1 MKKLRMLSKV
11 LILVSMVTS
20 LEVGFAQVVND
31 DCAGATAMGNLP
43 TPGACNTLTG
53 LQDGAPL
60 TLTGQSTVGAV
71 AENPYSYITACNG
84 GGNMAS
90 PALDTWYSFVATG
103 TIVNVSISGFPNA
116 SVGLWEGPCNNLAGR
131 GCVILNAAGNGVL
144 TVTQIIPG
152 NTYYVQISG
161 ANDTQTDNNFTIAV
175 DNDIDCDD
183 CLRTSTLTASPAPVN
198 GAYTPGQVV
207 TFCYTVTAWEQ
218 ENTNW
223 FHGVQLAYGPGW
235 TGVVSNPVP
244 AATCQVGGGSWD
256 YYPTGIGVVNAQN
269 WGQGFYFD
277 DDYDFFGNPAPDG
290 DPTNNYGD
298 DCSGTGLNWTFCFDL
313 TVGPC
318 AAGADLSVTINTSG
332 DGESGNWTSNGCND
346 DDETTFAAYV
356 VCCDP
361 PLISITPPVCQGD
374 ANGQATAQGQGG
386 QAPYDYVWEN
396 SVGTVLFTDNNNPGV
411 STLTGLSAG
420 TYTVTVTDDLGC
432 VQIVDITI
440 ADGPP
445 CVGCIINSLNAN
457 IGSCLSGSVFDVTG
471 DFVYTSNP
479 GTGTLIVEVTN
490 SSGTYT
496 QTFVPPFV
504 DGAVNNFNV
513 TGIPADGS
521 PLTVTVYFSDDLAC
535 TLSVSATSP
544 AACNCAADIGT
555 FSTATNGTQNGNDF
569 VLCWDETVDFTSNGD
584 WTAPAE
590 AFSPPGPVYDPGI
603 SWLIYSCPPTLGL
616 VPNTNPA
623 DAIEND
629 PCLEFIVTG
638 PNFNDF
644 NDLYWVNQAIANG
657 GSLPVNNT
665 LYFMPITMY
674 SISANTYSYVNTSLP
689 CYEVGPIFSV
699 QYLVDITEV
708 STEDCVAG
716 TVSSTVSGGLPA
728 MNGSNFTVQNVLPA
742 TATINTGT
750 APNNGTVVVGG
761 LQDGDVYS
769 FDIVDGN
776 GCSITVSGT
785 FVGLEDPSFSYPQS
799 NYCANS
805 ANPTPTIT
813 GDPGGTFSSTAG
825 LSINASTGTINIA
838 ASTPGSY
845 VVTYTTPD
853 PVCFASS
860 TFNITINPLPI
871 VDGNDET
878 ICNGD
883 PVILN
888 GTGAVSYVWNNG
900 VTNGV
905 AFNPSSTTTYTVT
918 GTDANGCVGTGT
930 AVVTVNPNPTPV
942 ITGPSTYCTG
952 SFSTLS
958 TTVAYTT
965 YSWTTGDMTPTTDVT
980 AADNPISVTVT
991 DANGCSGTS
1000 ATFTVTELTST
1011 THNSAEEI
1019 CQGESILI
1027 HGNLETTAGVYTQT
1041 FPLPGGCDSTSNVTL
1056 TVNPLPVVDAGQDQ
1070 TECDG
1075 VLTTLNGAGA
1085 TTLSWDNGVT
1095 DGVAFQQAVG
1105 TVMYTLTGTDAN
1117 GCQNTDQVTITINPL
1132 PTVNA
1137 GPDQAVCSGVS
1148 VTLIGSGAPNLSWN
1162 NGVVDGVPFN
1172 SPIGTTTYTL
1182 TGTDANGCSA
1192 TDQVDVIVYPLPIVS
1207 AGNDITICEGT
1218 VVALSG
1224 SGAASYSWSNG
1235 VVDSSPFIPTTT
1247 QTYTVTGTDVNGCQN
1262 VDDVTVTVEP
1272 IPDVS
1277 FAGNILSGCAPLTV
1291 TFTNTTVGNLVDCEW
1306 IFSNGT
1312 TLTGCGQVT
1321 TTFTNAGLYDVTL
1334 NITTANGCTSSTTYT
1349 DYIYVEDYPNAS
1361 FIPSA
1366 TVVDNLSTLINFT
1379 NTSTGATSY
1388 LWNFGDNTGGTVQ
1401 PSPSHQFPGETSG
1414 SYLVQL
1420 IAYSPMGCPDTAYA
1434 TITVNEEV
1442 IFYVP
1447 NAFTPDSD
1455 DFNETFQPVFSSGFD
1470 PFDYTLLI
1478 FDRWGEILF
1487 ESHNAEI
1494 GWNGTY
1500 GGKLMQDGT
1509 YTWKIEFK
1517 TLSSDERRVVHGHVN
1532 LLK

>member
-1 MKKLRMLSKV
+1 MKKILTLSRAIL
-11 LILVSMVTS
+11 LISAIS
-20 LEVGFAQVVND
+20 FWGEAYAQVAND
-31 DCAGATAMGNLP
+31 DCSGATSMGTLP
-43 TPGACNTLTG
+43 TPGICNTLTG
-53 LQDGAPL
+53 LQNGVPV
-60 TLTGQSTVGAV
+60 TFTGQSTVGAV

-90 PALDTWYSFVATG
+90 PALDTWYSFVASG
-103 TIVNVSISGFPNA
+103 TIVNVNITGFPNA

-152 NTYYVQISG
+152 TTYYIQISG
-161 ANDTQTDNNFTIAV
+161 ANDVQTDNNFSIAV

-183 CLRTSTLTASPAPVN
+183 CLRTSTLTASPTPVN

-244 AATCQVGGGSWD
+244 AATCQAGGGSWD
-256 YYPTGIGVVNAQN
+256 YYPAGIGVANAQN

-277 DDYDFFGNPAPDG
+277 DDYDIFGFPAPDG
-290 DPTNNYGD
+290 DPTNNFGD

-318 AAGADLSVTINTSG
+318 GAGADLSVAVNTSG

-346 DDETTFAAYV
+346 DDETSFAAYV

-361 PLISITPPVCQGD
+361 PLITITPPVCQGD
-374 ANGQATAQGQGG
+374 ANGQVTAQGQGG

-396 SVGTVLFTDNNNPGV
+396 SVGTILLTDNNNPGV
-411 STLTGLSAG
+411 STLTGLAAG

-432 VQIVDITI
+432 VQIVDVVV

-445 CVGCIINSLNAN
+445 CVGCIINSLNAS
-457 IGSCLSGSVFDVTG
+457 ISACLSGSVFDVTG
-471 DFVYTSNP
+471 DFMYTSNP
-479 GTGTLIVEVTN
+479 GTGTIVVEVTN
-490 SSGTYT
+490 GSGTYS
-496 QTFVPPFV
+496 QTFLPPFV
-504 DGAVNNFNV
+504 DGVVNNFNI

-535 TLSVSATSP
+535 TLSLSSTSP

-555 FSTATNGTQNGNDF
+555 FSTATTGTQTGNNF
-569 VLCWDETVDFTSNGD
+569 ILCWDETVDITSNGD
-584 WTAPAE
+584 WNPPAE
-590 AFSPPGPVYDPGI
+590 AFSPPGPAYNPGI

-674 SISANTYSYVNTSLP
+674 SMSANTYSYVNTSLP
-689 CYEVGPIFSV
+689 CYEVGPIYSI
-699 QYLVDITEV
+699 QYLIDITENSV
-708 STEDCVAG
+708 EDCSAG
-716 TVSSTVSGGLPA
+716 TVSTTVSGGLPA
-728 MNGSNFTVQNVLPA
+728 MNGSNFTVQNVLPV
-742 TATINTGT
+742 TAIINTGT

-761 LQDGDVYS
+761 LLNGDIYS
-769 FDIVDGN
+769 FDVVDGN
-776 GCSITVSGT
+776 GCLVTVSGT
-785 FVGLEDPSFSYPQS
+785 FVGLDDPSFSYPQS
-799 NYCANS
+799 TYCAS
-805 ANPTPTIT
+805 ATNPTPTIT
-813 GDPGGTFSSTAG
+813 GTPGGTFTSTAG
-825 LSINASTGTINIA
+825 LSINAASGTINLA
-838 ASTPGSY
+838 ASTPGNY
-845 VVTYTTPD
+845 VVTYTTPN
-853 PVCFASS
+853 PACAASS

-871 VDGNDET
+871 VDGNDEI
-878 ICNGD
+878 ICQGE

-888 GTGAVSYVWNNG
+888 GTGAVSYTWNNG
-900 VTNGV
+900 VVNGV
-905 AFNPSSTTTYTVT
+905 AFNPATTTTYTVT

-930 AVVTVNPNPTPV
+930 AVVTVN
-942 ITGPSTYCTG
+942 
-952 SFSTLS
+952 
-958 TTVAYTT
+958 A
-965 YSWTTGDMTPTTDVT
+965 
-980 AADNPISVTVT
+980 
-991 DANGCSGTS
+991 
-1000 ATFTVTELTST
+1000 
-1011 THNSAEEI
+1011 
-1019 CQGESILI
+1019 
-1027 HGNLETTAGVYTQT
+1027 
-1041 FPLPGGCDSTSNVTL
+1041 
-1056 TVNPLPVVDAGQDQ
+1056 
-1070 TECDG
+1070 
-1075 VLTTLNGAGA
+1075 
-1085 TTLSWDNGVT
+1085 
-1095 DGVAFQQAVG
+1095 
-1105 TVMYTLTGTDAN
+1105 
-1117 GCQNTDQVTITINPL
+1117 L

-1137 GPDQAVCSGVS
+1137 GPDQSMCSGVP

-1162 NGVVDGVPFN
+1162 NGVVDGIPFN
-1172 SPIGTTTYTL
+1172 SPIGTTTYTI
-1182 TGTDANGCSA
+1182 TGTDANGCSN
-1192 TDQVDVIVYPLPIVS
+1192 TDQVNVIVYPLPSVN
-1207 AGNDITICEGT
+1207 AGSDMTICEGN
-1218 VVALSG
+1218 VIALTG
-1224 SGAASYSWSNG
+1224 SGAASYSWTNG
-1235 VVDSSPFIPTTT
+1235 VVNGAPFIPAST
-1247 QTYTVTGTDVNGCQN
+1247 QTYTVTGTDVNGCQDD
-1262 VDDVTVTVEP
+1262 DDVTITVEP

-1277 FAGNILSGCAPLTV
+1277 FSGNILSGCAPLTV
-1291 TFTNTTVGNLVDCEW
+1291 TFTNTTAGNLVDCEW

-1312 TLTGCGQVT
+1312 ILTGCGSVT
-1321 TTFTNAGLYDVTL
+1321 TTFANAGLYDVTL
-1334 NITTANGCTSSTTYT
+1334 NVTTANGCSNSTTYT
-1349 DYIYVEDYPNAS
+1349 DYIYVEGYPNAS
-1361 FIPSA
+1361 FTPSA
-1366 TVVDNLSTLINFT
+1366 NVVDNFSALINFT

-1388 LWNFGDNTGGTVQ
+1388 LWNFGDNTGSTIQ
-1401 PSPSHQFPGETSG
+1401 PSPSHQFPSETSG

-1420 IAYSPMGCPDTAYA
+1420 IAYSPLGCPDTAYA

-1447 NAFTPDSD
+1447 NSFTPDSD

-1478 FDRWGEILF
+1478 FDRWGEVLF

-1517 TLSSDERRVVHGHVN
+1517 TLATDERRVVHGHVI